1 MVVVKNLTNQSFTI
15 NTIQYRIL
23 KPHQIIEIDVEE
35 YRKNK
40 TIKGLEHNGNIMAY
54 QKQQTITQTIEQ
66 PKEVEQIDN
75 KEIKTVTP
83 KKRGRRKKN

>member
-40 TIKGLEHNGNIMAY
+40 TIKGLEHNGNIMVY

-66 PKEVEQIDN
+66 PEKAEQIDN
-75 KEIKTVTP
+75 EEIKTATP